1 MYRKCLRRGK
11 VSHKI
16 LTDGIWYIWELGY
29 KVNFNSDLL
38 LFWGFGVVFLFSPVK
53 RRQFRECLGASLL
66 YFGGF

>member
-38 LFWGFGVVFLFSPVK
+38 LFWGFGV
-53 RRQFRECLGASLL
+53 
-66 YFGGF
+66 GFFILSCEKKAI